1 MKGGLFVYDYI
12 KGSFKGIFKDYVS
25 IDNQGIGYQIF
36 TSGNSMAMMPARDE
50 ETILY
55 LTQIVRQDFIGL
67 YGFTTR
73 EELELFKILITI
85 NGVGAKAALSLLS
98 ASTPNH
104 LKYAIVNKDEALL
117 MKAPGI
123 GKKIAQRLI
132 LELKEKLHVENQEA
146 LAEENQVLT
155 GFEHNEEEALIA
167 LVTLGYTEREAKTV
181 LKTVE
186 PNQST
191 EGIIKDAL
199 KALIN

>member
-1 MKGGLFVYDYI
+1 
-12 KGSFKGIFKDYVS
+12 
-25 IDNQGIGYQIF
+25 
-36 TSGNSMAMMPARDE
+36 MAMMPAREE
-50 ETILY
+50 ETTLY

-73 EELELFKILITI
+73 EELELFRILITI

-98 ASTPNH
+98 ASTPTH
-104 LKYAIVNKDEALL
+104 LKLAIVNGDESLL

-132 LELKEKLHVENQEA
+132 LELKDKLHVEGKGSVG
-146 LAEENQVLT
+146 EENQVT
-155 GFEHNEEEALIA
+155 SEFDQNGAEALIA
-167 LVTLGYTEREAKTV
+167 LVTLGYTEREAKTI

>member
-1 MKGGLFVYDYI
+1 MYDYI
-12 KGSFKGIFKDYVS
+12 RGSFKGIFKDYVS
-25 IDNQGIGYQIF
+25 IDNQGMGYQIF
-36 TSGNSMAMMPARDE
+36 TSGNSMAMMPTRDE
-50 ETILY
+50 ETTLY

-73 EELELFKILITI
+73 EELDLFKILITI
-85 NGVGAKAALSLLS
+85 TGVGAKAALSLLS

-104 LKYAIVNKDEALL
+104 LKHAIVKGEETLL

-132 LELKEKLHVENQEA
+132 LELKDKLHVENTDGLDDESKIST
-146 LAEENQVLT
+146 E
-155 GFEHNEEEALIA
+155 FEHNGEEALIA
-167 LVTLGYTEREAKTV
+167 LVTLGYSEREAKSI
-181 LKTVE
+181 LKTVK
-186 PNQST
+186 PDQTT

>member
-1 MKGGLFVYDYI
+1 VYDYI

-36 TSGNSMAMMPARDE
+36 TSGNSMAMMPAREE
-50 ETILY
+50 ETTLY

-67 YGFTTR
+67 YGFTSR

-98 ASTPNH
+98 ASTPSH
-104 LKYAIVNKDEALL
+104 LKYAIVNGDEVLL

-132 LELKEKLHVENQEA
+132 LELKDKLHVENKSSMDQ
-146 LAEENQVLT
+146 ENQVSSEFDQN
-155 GFEHNEEEALIA
+155 GEEALIA
-167 LVTLGYTEREAKTV
+167 LVTLGYTEREAKTI

>member
-1 MKGGLFVYDYI
+1 MYDYI
-12 KGSFKGIFKDYVS
+12 RGSFKGIFKDYVS
-25 IDNQGIGYQIF
+25 MDNQGIGYQVF

-50 ETILY
+50 EATLY

-85 NGVGAKAALSLLS
+85 TGVGAKAALSLLS

-104 LKYAIVNKDEALL
+104 LKYAIVNGDEALL
-117 MKAPGI
+117 MRAPGI

-132 LELKEKLHVENQEA
+132 LELKDKLQVENRES
-146 LAEENQVLT
+146 LDGESRVST
-155 GFEHNEEEALIA
+155 VFEQNGEEALIA
-167 LVTLGYTEREAKTV
+167 LVTLGYSEREAKTV
-181 LKTVE
+181 LKTVKAD
-186 PNQST
+186 QTT

>member
-1 MKGGLFVYDYI
+1 MYDYI
-12 KGSFKGIFKDYVS
+12 RGSFKGIFKDYVS
-25 IDNQGIGYQIF
+25 IDNQGMGYQIF
-36 TSGNSMAMMPARDE
+36 TSGNSMAMMPTRDE
-50 ETILY
+50 ETTLY

-73 EELELFKILITI
+73 EELDLFKILITI

-104 LKYAIVNKDEALL
+104 LKHAIVKGEETLL

-132 LELKEKLHVENQEA
+132 LELKDKLHVENTDGLDDESKISS
-146 LAEENQVLT
+146 E
-155 GFEHNEEEALIA
+155 FEHNGEEALIA
-167 LVTLGYTEREAKTV
+167 LVTLGYSEREAKSV
-181 LKTVE
+181 LKTVKSD
-186 PNQST
+186 QTT

>member
-1 MKGGLFVYDYI
+1 MYDYI
-12 KGSFKGIFKDYVS
+12 RGYFKGIFKDYVS

-50 ETILY
+50 ETTLY

-85 NGVGAKAALSLLS
+85 TGVGAKAALSLLS

-104 LKYAIVNKDEALL
+104 LKYAIVNGDEALL

-132 LELKEKLHVENQEA
+132 LELKDKLHVENRES
-146 LAEENQVLT
+146 LASENKVT
-155 GFEHNEEEALIA
+155 TEFEHNGEEALIA
-167 LVTLGYTEREAKTV
+167 LVTLGYSEREAKNI
-181 LKTVE
+181 LKTVK
-186 PNQST
+186 PDQTT